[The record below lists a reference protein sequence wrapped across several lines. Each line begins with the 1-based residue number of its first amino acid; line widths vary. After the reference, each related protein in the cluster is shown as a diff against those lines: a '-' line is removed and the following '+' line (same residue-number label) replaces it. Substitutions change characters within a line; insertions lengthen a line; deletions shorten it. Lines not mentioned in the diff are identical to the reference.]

1 MPRRRRL
8 FWKYVIFFSLLVT
21 VALLASGLI
30 EIYFSYQESK
40 VVLSA
45 LQREKA
51 QAAAVR
57 IESFITEIERQMGWV
72 TQPRA
77 VAAAPLEQRRFDF
90 YRLQRQVPAITEISY
105 IDPTGR
111 EQVRVSRLAMD
122 VFGSQ
127 ADLSADPRFTEA
139 RARRLYR
146 GPVYFRKESEPY
158 MAIAIAEGAQGG
170 VTAAEVNLKFIW
182 DVVSQIKVG
191 KAGQAFVVDGQGALI
206 AHPDISLV
214 LQKTDMIRLEHVKAA
229 LTPSPSPGDASDTA
243 TVARNLKDQ
252 RVLTAHV
259 TIPSLRWTVFV
270 ELPLEE
276 AYAPLEASVQ
286 RTALLELVGI
296 GLSVIV
302 SLILAR
308 TMVKPI
314 RALQAGAAQFGEGN
328 LTGRIAVRTGDELEG
343 LAEQFNSMAGKLQE
357 SYAGL
362 ERKVEE
368 RTHELS
374 EALEQQ
380 TATAEVLRVISS
392 SPTDLRPVM
401 DAVAENAARLCDA
414 SDAQIFRIEG
424 DVLVRVAGQGDVPI
438 APTPDLEAL
447 QQRIIPGLVTG
458 RAVLERRTVHVED
471 VTAELDHEYRD
482 AKPLAEASGTR
493 TILVTPLLREGVPIG
508 AILIR
513 RREVRSF
520 SDKQIK
526 LLETFA
532 DQAVIAI
539 ENVRLFQELA
549 VRNRDLTESLEQQ
562 TATAE
567 ILGVISSSPTDLQP
581 VMAAVVES
589 TARLCDAQNAQIF
602 QIEGELMRLVARHGP
617 VKSSLEAGEARPV
630 TRGSVSGRVILE
642 RQTLRIDDL
651 RVDLETE
658 YPDIAQAI
666 RRQGIAATVGVP
678 LLREGVAIGAIT
690 AFRTEARPFSDQQVA
705 LLETFADQAVIA
717 IENVRL
723 FQELQVRNRALT
735 ESLEQQTAT
744 AEILSAIS
752 NSPTDLQPILDAVAQ
767 NAGRVCDASDGLV
780 FRVDGTFLELV
791 ANYGDHRGR
800 PRRIEISP
808 DWVAGRA
815 VLERRTIHVPDIA
828 AELEEYPKSRELQE
842 RAGNRTTLVTPM
854 LREGTP
860 IGVIVIR
867 RQEVRPFTDKQI
879 ALLQTFADQAV
890 IAIENVRLFQEL
902 RARTQDLSQ
911 SLEETGALSEVIRA
925 VSSSLDLRE
934 VLDTVARRGI
944 ALSGA
949 DGCGIFELSPGRK
962 VFDVVVS
969 QGLSREF
976 VSAVQNL
983 SVGVDHGTISQATAA
998 GAAVQIPDI
1007 EEAHDYPFRA
1017 LFLQEGLR
1025 SVLTV
1030 PMGGGDVVRGIVVV
1044 RRRPGEF
1051 DERIVNLMTALANQ
1065 SKVAIANAHLFRE
1078 IEEKSHLLE
1087 VANQHK
1093 SEFLASMSH
1102 ELRTP
1107 LNAIIGF
1114 SEVLL
1119 QRMFGELNVKQDEY
1133 LQDVLSSGRHLLS
1146 LINDI
1151 LDLSK
1156 VEAGRMDLELA
1167 RFYLPQAIQDTLT
1180 LVRERAARHGIDLSF
1195 EMDGRLGEFVADER
1209 KIKQVMLNL
1218 LSNAVK
1224 FTPEGGRIEV
1234 RAVPTD
1240 GGVEISVADTGIGIA
1255 PENQELIFEE
1265 FRQVG
1270 GDYAHKREGTGLGL
1284 TLARKLVELHGG
1296 RLWVKS
1302 QIGQGSTFTFSVPER
1317 PWPAS

>member
-1 MPRRRRL
+1 MARRRRL
-8 FWKYVIFFSLLVT
+8 FWKYVVFFTLLVT

-40 VVLSA
+40 VVLAA

-57 IESFITEIERQMGWV
+57 IEGFITEIERQMGWV

-122 VFGSQ
+122 VFGSNI
-127 ADLSADPRFTEA
+127 DLSADPRFTEA

-158 MAIAIAEGAQGG
+158 MAIAIAEGGQGGG

-214 LQKTDMIRLEHVKAA
+214 LQKTDLGRLEHVKAA
-229 LTPSPSPGDASDTA
+229 LTPTPAPGGDAADTA

-276 AYAPLEASVQ
+276 AFAPLEASVR

-296 GLSVIV
+296 ALSVIV

-308 TMVKPI
+308 TMVRPI
-314 RALQAGAAQFGEGN
+314 RALQAGAARFGEGN
-328 LTGRIAVRTGDELEG
+328 LTDRIVVRTGDELEG
-343 LAEQFNSMAGKLQE
+343 LAEQFNSMAGRLHE

-380 TATAEVLRVISS
+380 TATAEILR
-392 SPTDLRPVM
+392 
-401 DAVAENAARLCDA
+401 
-414 SDAQIFRIEG
+414 
-424 DVLVRVAGQGDVPI
+424 
-438 APTPDLEAL
+438 
-447 QQRIIPGLVTG
+447 
-458 RAVLERRTVHVED
+458 
-471 VTAELDHEYRD
+471 
-482 AKPLAEASGTR
+482 
-493 TILVTPLLREGVPIG
+493 
-508 AILIR
+508 
-513 RREVRSF
+513 
-520 SDKQIK
+520 
-526 LLETFA
+526 
-532 DQAVIAI
+532 
-539 ENVRLFQELA
+539 
-549 VRNRDLTESLEQQ
+549 
-562 TATAE
+562 
-567 ILGVISSSPTDLQP
+567 VISSSPTDLQP
-581 VMAAVVES
+581 VMAAMVES
-589 TARLCDAQNAQIF
+589 AARLCDAQNAQIF
-602 QIEGELMRLVARHGP
+602 QIEGSLMRLVARHGP
-617 VKSSLEAGEARPV
+617 VKSSLEAGEARPL
-630 TRGSVSGRVILE
+630 TRGSVSGRVALE
-642 RQTLRIDDL
+642 RRTLRIDDL
-651 RVDLETE
+651 RVDLEAE
-658 YPDIAQAI
+658 YPDIAAAI

-690 AFRTEARPFSDQQVA
+690 AFRTDVRPFTDQQVA

-767 NAGRVCDASDGLV
+767 NAGRVCDATDGLV
-780 FRVDGTFLELV
+780 FRVDGAFLELV

-800 PRRIEISP
+800 SRRIEISP

-828 AELEEYPKSRELQE
+828 AELAEYPKSRELQE

-902 RARTQDLSQ
+902 QARTQDLSQ

-934 VLDTVARRGI
+934 ILDTVARQAV

-949 DGCGIFELSPGRK
+949 DGCGIFEYRPDHGR
-962 VFDVVVS
+962 FEAVVS
-969 QGLSREF
+969 QGISRRFLDEIP
-976 VSAVQNL
+976 
-983 SVGVDHGTISQATAA
+983 VGVNQGTLGQATQTGEPVQVADVE
-998 GAAVQIPDI
+998 AV
-1007 EEAHDYPFRA
+1007 ADYPFRDRFVA
-1017 LFLQEGLR
+1017 EGLR
-1025 SVLTV
+1025 AVLTV
-1030 PMGGGDVVRGIVVV
+1030 PMKGGDVGRGIVLF
-1044 RRRPGEF
+1044 RRTPGEF
-1051 DERIVNLMTALANQ
+1051 GERVVTLMRTLADQ
-1065 SKVAIANAHLFRE
+1065 SIVAIANAHLFRE
-1078 IEEKSHLLE
+1078 IEEKSRLLE
-1087 VANQHK
+1087 VADRHK

-1119 QRMFGELNVKQDEY
+1119 QRMFGELNPKQDEY

-1156 VEAGRMDLELA
+1156 VEAGRMELELA
-1167 RFYLPQAIQDTLT
+1167 RFDLPQALQDTLV
-1180 LVRERAARHGIDLSF
+1180 LVRERAMRHGIDLHL
-1195 EMDGRLGEFVADER
+1195 EADARLGALVGDER

-1265 FRQVG
+1265 FRQAG

-1302 QIGQGSTFTFSVPER
+1302 QVGQGSTFTFSVPER

>member
-1 MPRRRRL
+1 MARRRRL
-8 FWKYVIFFSLLVT
+8 FWKYVFFFSLLVT

-30 EIYFSYQESK
+30 EIYFSYQENK
-40 VVLSA
+40 AVLAA

-57 IESFITEIERQMGWV
+57 IEGFIVEIERQMGWV

-90 YRLQRQVPAITEISY
+90 YRLQRQVPPITEISY
-105 IDPTGR
+105 IDATGR

-122 VFGSQ
+122 VFGSN
-127 ADLSADPRFTEA
+127 ADLTADPRFTEA

-158 MAIAIAEGAQGG
+158 MAIAIGEGGQGGG

-214 LQKTDMIRLEHVKAA
+214 LQKTDMARLAHVKAA
-229 LTPSPSPGDASDTA
+229 LTPGAGPGAGEDSA

-252 RVLTAHV
+252 SVLTAHV

-270 ELPLEE
+270 EQPLEE
-276 AYAPLEASVQ
+276 AFAPLAASVR
-286 RTALLELVGI
+286 RTAILELVGI
-296 GLSVIV
+296 TLSVIV
-302 SLILAR
+302 SLLLAR

-314 RALQAGAAQFGEGN
+314 RALQEGAARFGEGN
-328 LTGRIAVRTGDELEG
+328 LADRIAVRTGDELEG
-343 LAEQFNSMAGKLQE
+343 LAEQFNSMAARLQE

-392 SPTDLRPVM
+392 SPTDLQPVM
-401 DAVAENAARLCDA
+401 DAVAENAARLCEA
-414 SDAQIFRIEG
+414 LDAQIFRIEG
-424 DVLVRVAGQGDVPI
+424 DTLLRVAGQGDVPV
-438 APTPDLEAL
+438 AL
-447 QQRIIPGLVTG
+447 GVLRQPIVRGLVTG
-458 RAVLERRTVHVED
+458 RAVLERRTVHVD
-471 VTAELDHEYRD
+471 DLAAEVDHEYPD
-482 AKPLAEASGTR
+482 AKSHQQATGTR
-493 TILVTPLLREGVPIG
+493 TILATPLLRESVPIG
-508 AILIR
+508 VILIR
-513 RREVRSF
+513 RLEVRPF

-539 ENVRLFQELA
+539 ENVRLFQELE
-549 VRNRDLTESLEQQ
+549 VRNRALTESLEQQ

-567 ILGVISSSPTDLQP
+567 ILGVISSSPTDIQP
-581 VMAAVVES
+581 VMAAMVES
-589 TARLCDAQNAQIF
+589 AARLCDAQNAQIF
-602 QIEGELMRLVARHGP
+602 QIEGALMRLVARHGP
-617 VKSSLEAGEARPV
+617 VKSSLETGEARAL
-630 TRGSVSGRVILE
+630 TRGSVSGRVALE
-642 RQTLRIDDL
+642 RRTLRIDDL
-651 RVDLETE
+651 RVNLEAE
-658 YPDIAQAI
+658 YPEIAPAI

-690 AFRTEARPFSDQQVA
+690 AFRTEARPFTDQQVT

-723 FQELQVRNRALT
+723 FQELQ
-735 ESLEQQTAT
+735 
-744 AEILSAIS
+744 
-752 NSPTDLQPILDAVAQ
+752 
-767 NAGRVCDASDGLV
+767 
-780 FRVDGTFLELV
+780 
-791 ANYGDHRGR
+791 
-800 PRRIEISP
+800 
-808 DWVAGRA
+808 
-815 VLERRTIHVPDIA
+815 
-828 AELEEYPKSRELQE
+828 
-842 RAGNRTTLVTPM
+842 
-854 LREGTP
+854 
-860 IGVIVIR
+860 
-867 RQEVRPFTDKQI
+867 
-879 ALLQTFADQAV
+879 
-890 IAIENVRLFQEL
+890 
-902 RARTQDLSQ
+902 ARTQALSQ
-911 SLEETGALSEVIRA
+911 SLEETSALSEVIRA

-934 VLDTVARRGI
+934 VLDTVARRAI
-944 ALSGA
+944 ALAGA
-949 DGCGIFELSPGRK
+949 DGCGIFEYSPGRQA
-962 VFDVVVS
+962 FDVVVS
-969 QGLSREF
+969 QGLSRQFLEGIWGT
-976 VSAVQNL
+976 
-983 SVGVDHGTISQATAA
+983 SVGIDRGTIGRATAT
-998 GAAVQIPDI
+998 GEPVQIADVGLVP
-1007 EEAHDYPFRA
+1007 DYPFRA
-1017 LFLQEGLR
+1017 LFLEEGLR
-1025 SVLTV
+1025 AVLTV
-1030 PMGGGDVVRGIVVV
+1030 PMGEGDVARGIVLV
-1044 RRRPGEF
+1044 RRAPGEF
-1051 DERIVNLMTALANQ
+1051 DERVVSLVRALANQ

-1078 IEEKSHLLE
+1078 IEEKSRLLE

-1093 SEFLASMSH
+1093 SEFLANMSH

-1119 QRMFGELNVKQDEY
+1119 QRMFGELNPKQDEY

-1156 VEAGRMDLELA
+1156 VEAGRMELELT
-1167 RFYLPQAIQDTLT
+1167 RFDLPQALQDTLV
-1180 LVRERAARHGIDLSF
+1180 LVRERAVRHGIDLQL
-1195 EMDGRLGEFVADER
+1195 DADPALGALVADER

-1224 FTPEGGRIEV
+1224 FTPEGGRVDV
-1234 RAVPTD
+1234 RAVPT
-1240 GGVEISVADTGIGIA
+1240 GGMVEISVADTGIGIA
-1255 PENQELIFEE
+1255 PENQDLIFEE

-1302 QIGQGSTFTFSVPER
+1302 QVGQGSTFTFSVPER

>member
-1 MPRRRRL
+1 MARRRRL

-30 EIYFSYQESK
+30 EIYFSYQENK
-40 VVLSA
+40 VALAA

-57 IESFITEIERQMGWV
+57 IEGFITEIERQMGWV

-90 YRLQRQVPAITEISY
+90 YRLQRQVPPITEISY
-105 IDPTGR
+105 IDPAGR

-122 VFGSQ
+122 VFGSNI
-127 ADLSADPRFTEA
+127 DLSADPRFTEA

-158 MAIAIAEGAQGG
+158 MAIAIAEGGQGGG

-214 LQKTDMIRLEHVKAA
+214 LQKTDLGRLAHVRAA
-229 LTPSPSPGDASDTA
+229 LTPPSPAPADALDTA

-270 ELPLEE
+270 EQPLEE
-276 AYAPLEASVQ
+276 AFAPLESSVR
-286 RTALLELVGI
+286 RTAILELVGI
-296 GLSVIV
+296 SLSVIV
-302 SLILAR
+302 SLLLAR

-314 RALQAGAAQFGEGN
+314 RALQAGAARFGEGN
-328 LTGRIAVRTGDELEG
+328 LADRIVVRTGDELEG
-343 LAEQFNSMAGKLQE
+343 LAEQFNSMASKLQE

-392 SPTDLRPVM
+392 SPTDLQPVM

-414 SDAQIFRIEG
+414 SDANILRIEDG
-424 DVLVRVAGQGDVPI
+424 VLHRVAVYGRM
-438 APTPDLEAL
+438 APPH
-447 QQRIIPGLVTG
+447 QQTRQAITRGLVSG
-458 RAVLERRTVHVED
+458 RAVLERRTVHVRDLAAD
-471 VTAELDHEYRD
+471 VDDEYPE
-482 AKPLAEASGTR
+482 AKPLQEATGAR
-493 TILVTPLLREGVPIG
+493 TILATPLLREGAPIG

-513 RREVRSF
+513 RLEVRPF

-539 ENVRLFQELA
+539 ENVRLFQELE
-549 VRNRDLTESLEQQ
+549 VRNRDLTETLEQQ
-562 TATAE
+562 TATAQ
-567 ILGVISSSPTDLQP
+567 ILEVISSSPTDIQP
-581 VMAAVVES
+581 VMSAMVES
-589 TARLCDAQNAQIF
+589 AARLCDAQNAQIF
-602 QIEGELMRLVARHGP
+602 QIEGSLMRLVARHGP
-617 VKSSLEAGEARPV
+617 VKSSLEAGEARPL
-630 TRGSVSGRVILE
+630 TRGSVSGRVALE
-642 RQTLRIDDL
+642 RRTLRIDDL
-651 RVDLETE
+651 RVDLEAE
-658 YPDIAQAI
+658 YPDIAAAI

-690 AFRTEARPFSDQQVA
+690 AFRTEARPFTDQQVA

-723 FQELQVRNRALT
+723 FQELQ
-735 ESLEQQTAT
+735 
-744 AEILSAIS
+744 
-752 NSPTDLQPILDAVAQ
+752 
-767 NAGRVCDASDGLV
+767 
-780 FRVDGTFLELV
+780 
-791 ANYGDHRGR
+791 
-800 PRRIEISP
+800 
-808 DWVAGRA
+808 
-815 VLERRTIHVPDIA
+815 
-828 AELEEYPKSRELQE
+828 
-842 RAGNRTTLVTPM
+842 
-854 LREGTP
+854 
-860 IGVIVIR
+860 
-867 RQEVRPFTDKQI
+867 
-879 ALLQTFADQAV
+879 
-890 IAIENVRLFQEL
+890 
-902 RARTQDLSQ
+902 ARTHDLSQ

-934 VLDTVARRGI
+934 ILDAVARR
-944 ALSGA
+944 AVTLAGA
-949 DGCGIFELSPGRK
+949 DGCGIFEYSPGRGT
-962 VFDVVVS
+962 FAAVVS
-969 QGLSREF
+969 HGISRRFLDSIPVGMNQGTLGRATQTGEP
-976 VSAVQNL
+976 VQVADVQ
-983 SVGVDHGTISQATAA
+983 SVPG
-998 GAAVQIPDI
+998 
-1007 EEAHDYPFRA
+1007 YPFRDR
-1017 LFLQEGLR
+1017 LVEEGLR
-1025 SVLTV
+1025 AVLTV
-1030 PMGGGDVVRGIVVV
+1030 PMMGGDVARGIVLF
-1044 RRRPGEF
+1044 RRTPGEF
-1051 DERIVNLMTALANQ
+1051 GERVVTLMRTLADQ

-1078 IEEKSHLLE
+1078 IEEKGRLLE

-1093 SEFLASMSH
+1093 SEFLANMSH

-1119 QRMFGELNVKQDEY
+1119 QRMFGELNPKQDEY

-1156 VEAGRMDLELA
+1156 VEAGRMELELA
-1167 RFYLPQAIQDTLT
+1167 RFDLPQALQDTLV
-1180 LVRERAARHGIDLSF
+1180 LVRERAVRHGIDLHL
-1195 EMDGRLGEFVADER
+1195 DADARLGALVGDER

-1224 FTPEGGRIEV
+1224 FTPEGGRVEV

-1240 GGVEISVADTGIGIA
+1240 GAVEISVTDTGIGIA

-1284 TLARKLVELHGG
+1284 TLARRLVELHGG

-1302 QIGQGSTFTFSVPER
+1302 QVGQGSTFTFSVPER

>member
-1 MPRRRRL
+1 MARRRRL
-8 FWKYVIFFSLLVT
+8 FWKYVVFFTLLVT

-40 VVLSA
+40 DVLSA

-57 IESFITEIERQMGWV
+57 IEGFITEIEHQMGWV

-77 VAAAPLEQRRFDF
+77 VVAAPLEQRRFDF

-105 IDPTGR
+105 IDPAGR

-122 VFGSQ
+122 VFGSDI
-127 ADLSADPRFTEA
+127 DLSADPRFTEA

-158 MAIAIAEGAQGG
+158 MAIAIAEGKQGG
-170 VTAAEVNLKFIW
+170 VTAVEVNLKFIW

-191 KAGQAFVVDGQGALI
+191 RAGQAFVVDGQGALI

-214 LQKTDMIRLEHVKAA
+214 LQKTDLGRLAHVKAA
-229 LTPSPSPGDASDTA
+229 LTPAPAPGDAANTA

-276 AYAPLEASVQ
+276 AFAPLEASVR
-286 RTALLELVGI
+286 RTVLLELVGI
-296 GLSVIV
+296 VLSVIV

-392 SPTDLRPVM
+392 SPTDLQPVM

-424 DVLVRVAGQGDVPI
+424 DVLVRVAGQGDLPTVPTR
-438 APTPDLEAL
+438 APRQPIT
-447 QQRIIPGLVTG
+447 RGFVTG

-471 VTAELDHEYRD
+471 LAAEPDDEYPD
-482 AKPLAEASGTR
+482 AKAIQRVLGTR
-493 TILVTPLLREGVPIG
+493 TVLATPLLREGVPIG
-508 AILIR
+508 VILIR
-513 RREVRSF
+513 RLEMRPF

-539 ENVRLFQELA
+539 ENVRLFQELQ

-567 ILGVISSSPTDLQP
+567 IL
-581 VMAAVVES
+581 
-589 TARLCDAQNAQIF
+589 
-602 QIEGELMRLVARHGP
+602 
-617 VKSSLEAGEARPV
+617 
-630 TRGSVSGRVILE
+630 
-642 RQTLRIDDL
+642 
-651 RVDLETE
+651 
-658 YPDIAQAI
+658 
-666 RRQGIAATVGVP
+666 
-678 LLREGVAIGAIT
+678 
-690 AFRTEARPFSDQQVA
+690 
-705 LLETFADQAVIA
+705 
-717 IENVRL
+717 
-723 FQELQVRNRALT
+723 
-735 ESLEQQTAT
+735 
-744 AEILSAIS
+744 SAIS
-752 NSPTDLQPILDAVAQ
+752 SSPTDLQPILDAVAQ
-767 NAGRVCDASDGLV
+767 NAGRVCDATDALV
-780 FRVDGTFLELV
+780 LRVDGAFLQLV
-791 ANYGDHRGR
+791 ANYGETRGR
-800 PRRIEISP
+800 PTRIEIGP

-815 VLERRTIHVPDIA
+815 VLERRTIHVPDMA
-828 AELEEYPKSRELQE
+828 TELEEYPKSRSLQE

-854 LREGTP
+854 LREGLP

-867 RQEVRPFTDKQI
+867 RQEVRPFSDKQI

-902 RARTQDLSQ
+902 KARTQDLSQ

-934 VLDTVARRGI
+934 VLDTVARRAI

-962 VFDVVVS
+962 TFDVVVS

-983 SVGVDHGTISQATAA
+983 SVGIDHGTISHATAS
-998 GAAVQIPDI
+998 GQPVQIADI
-1007 EEAHDYPFRA
+1007 EEAHGYPFRV
-1017 LFLQEGLR
+1017 LFLREGLR

-1030 PMGGGDVVRGIVVV
+1030 PMGGGDVARGIVVV

-1078 IEEKSHLLE
+1078 IEEKSRLLE

-1119 QRMFGELNVKQDEY
+1119 QRMFGELNPKQDEY

-1156 VEAGRMDLELA
+1156 VEAGRMELELA
-1167 RFYLPQAIQDTLT
+1167 RFDLPQALQDTLV
-1180 LVRERAARHGIDLSF
+1180 LVRERAVRHGIDLQL
-1195 EMDGRLGEFVADER
+1195 DADARLGALVADER

-1224 FTPEGGRIEV
+1224 FTPEGGRVEV
-1234 RAVPTD
+1234 RAVPT
-1240 GGVEISVADTGIGIA
+1240 GGAVEISVADTGIGIA

-1302 QIGQGSTFTFSVPER
+1302 QVGQGSTFTFSVPER

>member
-1 MPRRRRL
+1 MRWRRRL
-8 FWKYVIFFSLLVT
+8 FWKYVVFFTLLVT
-21 VALLASGLI
+21 GALLASGLI
-30 EIYFSYQESK
+30 EIYFSYQENK
-40 VVLSA
+40 AALA
-45 LQREKA
+45 TLQREKA
-51 QAAAVR
+51 QGAAAR
-57 IESFITEIERQMGWV
+57 IEGFITEIERQMGWV

-77 VAAAPLEQRRFDF
+77 VAAATREQRRFDF
-90 YRLQRQVPAITEISY
+90 FRLQRQVPAITEVTY
-105 IDPTGR
+105 IDPAGR

-122 VFGSQ
+122 VIGSET
-127 ADLSADPRFTEA
+127 DLSGDPRFTET

-158 MAIAIAEGAQGG
+158 MAIAIGDGEKGGGG

-182 DVVSQIKVG
+182 DVVSQIRIG
-191 KAGQAFVVDGQGALI
+191 KAGVAFVVDGQGALI

-214 LQKTDMIRLEHVKAA
+214 LQKTDLARLDQVKAA
-229 LTPSPSPGDASDTA
+229 VAAPAGAGDSPQEV
-243 TVARNLKDQ
+243 TVARNLRNQ
-252 RVLTAHV
+252 RVLTAQV
-259 TIPSLRWTVFV
+259 AIPSLKWTVFV
-270 ELPLEE
+270 EQPLEE
-276 AYAPLEASVQ
+276 AFAPLESSMR
-286 RTALLELVGI
+286 RTAWLELIGI
-296 GLSVIV
+296 ALAVVV
-302 SLILAR
+302 SLMLAR

-314 RALQAGAAQFGEGN
+314 RALQAGATRFGEGK
-328 LTGRIAVRTGDELEG
+328 LGDRIEVHTGDELQG
-343 LAEQFNSMAGKLQE
+343 LADQFNTMAARLQE

-368 RTHELS
+368 RTHELQ
-374 EALEQQ
+374 EA
-380 TATAEVLRVISS
+380 
-392 SPTDLRPVM
+392 
-401 DAVAENAARLCDA
+401 
-414 SDAQIFRIEG
+414 
-424 DVLVRVAGQGDVPI
+424 
-438 APTPDLEAL
+438 
-447 QQRIIPGLVTG
+447 
-458 RAVLERRTVHVED
+458 
-471 VTAELDHEYRD
+471 
-482 AKPLAEASGTR
+482 
-493 TILVTPLLREGVPIG
+493 
-508 AILIR
+508 
-513 RREVRSF
+513 
-520 SDKQIK
+520 
-526 LLETFA
+526 
-532 DQAVIAI
+532 
-539 ENVRLFQELA
+539 
-549 VRNRDLTESLEQQ
+549 LEQQ

-567 ILGVISSSPTDLQP
+567 ILGVISSSPTDLRP

-589 TARLCDAQNAQIF
+589 AARLCDAQNAQIF
-602 QIEGELMRLVARHGP
+602 QIEGSMMRLVARHGP
-617 VKSSLEAGEARPV
+617 VKSTLEAGEARPL
-630 TRGSVSGRVILE
+630 TRGSVSGRCAIE
-642 RQTLRIDDL
+642 RRTIEIPDL

-658 YPDIAQAI
+658 YPDIAPAI
-666 RRQGIAATVGVP
+666 RREGIAATVGVP

-690 AFRTEARPFSDQQVA
+690 AFRTEARAFSRQEVA

-723 FQELQVRNRALT
+723 FQELQVRNRDLT

-752 NSPTDLQPILDAVAQ
+752 SSPTDLQPILDAVAQ
-767 NAGRVCDASDGLV
+767 NAGRVCDATDGLV
-780 FRVDGTFLELV
+780 FRVDGAFLQLV
-791 ANYGDHRGR
+791 ANYGQYRGR

-815 VLERRTIHVPDIA
+815 VLERRTIHVPDMA
-828 AELEEYPKSRELQE
+828 AELEEYPKSRSLQE

-902 RARTQDLSQ
+902 QARTQDLSQ
-911 SLEETGALSEVIRA
+911 SLEETSALSEVIRA
-925 VSSSLDLRE
+925 VSASLDVRE
-934 VLDTVARRGI
+934 VLDTVARRAI

-949 DGCGIFELSPGRK
+949 DGCGIFQISPGQK
-962 VFDVVVS
+962 AFEVVVS

-976 VSAVQNL
+976 VD
-983 SVGVDHGTISQATAA
+983 SVLVMSIGVDQGTIRQATDT
-998 GAAVQIPDI
+998 GQPVQIPDI
-1007 EEAHDYPFRA
+1007 EEAHGYPFRT
-1017 LFLQEGLR
+1017 LFLREGLR

-1078 IEEKSHLLE
+1078 IEEKSRLLE

-1093 SEFLASMSH
+1093 SEFLANMSH

-1119 QRMFGELNVKQDEY
+1119 QRMFGALNPKQDEY

-1167 RFYLPQAIQDTLT
+1167 RFHLPQAIQDTLT
-1180 LVRERAARHGIDLSF
+1180 LVRERAVRHGIEVSF
-1195 EMDGRLGEFVADER
+1195 AVDGRLGEFVADER
-1209 KIKQVMLNL
+1209 KIKQVLLNL

-1224 FTPEGGRIEV
+1224 FTPEGGRVEV

-1240 GGVEISVADTGIGIA
+1240 GAVEISVADTGIGIA

-1296 RLWVKS
+1296 RIWVKS
-1302 QIGQGSTFTFSVPER
+1302 QPGQGSTFTFSIPER

>member
-1 MPRRRRL
+1 MARRRRL
-8 FWKYVIFFSLLVT
+8 FWKYVVFFSLLVT

-57 IESFITEIERQMGWV
+57 IEGFITEIERQMGWV

-77 VAAAPLEQRRFDF
+77 AAAAPLEQRRFDF
-90 YRLQRQVPAITEISY
+90 YRLQRQVPPITEISY
-105 IDPTGR
+105 IDPAGR

-122 VFGSQ
+122 VFGSNI
-127 ADLSADPRFTEA
+127 DLSADPRFTEA

-214 LQKTDMIRLEHVKAA
+214 LQKTDLGRLGHVKAA
-229 LTPSPSPGDASDTA
+229 LAPSPVSGADEADTA

-270 ELPLEE
+270 EQPLEE
-276 AYAPLEASVQ
+276 AFAPLEASVR
-286 RTALLELVGI
+286 RTALLELIGI
-296 GLSVIV
+296 ALSVIV

-314 RALQAGAAQFGEGN
+314 RALQAGAARFGEGN
-328 LTGRIAVRTGDELEG
+328 LTDRIVVRTGDELEG

-368 RTHELS
+368 RTHELT
-374 EALEQQ
+374 EA
-380 TATAEVLRVISS
+380 
-392 SPTDLRPVM
+392 
-401 DAVAENAARLCDA
+401 
-414 SDAQIFRIEG
+414 
-424 DVLVRVAGQGDVPI
+424 
-438 APTPDLEAL
+438 
-447 QQRIIPGLVTG
+447 
-458 RAVLERRTVHVED
+458 
-471 VTAELDHEYRD
+471 
-482 AKPLAEASGTR
+482 
-493 TILVTPLLREGVPIG
+493 
-508 AILIR
+508 
-513 RREVRSF
+513 
-520 SDKQIK
+520 
-526 LLETFA
+526 
-532 DQAVIAI
+532 
-539 ENVRLFQELA
+539 
-549 VRNRDLTESLEQQ
+549 LEQQ

-581 VMAAVVES
+581 VMAAVVEAA
-589 TARLCDAQNAQIF
+589 ARLCDAQNAQIF
-602 QIEGELMRLVARHGP
+602 QIDGPLMRLVARHGP
-617 VKSSLEAGEARPV
+617 VKSTLEAGE
-630 TRGSVSGRVILE
+630 TRTLTRASVSGRVALE
-642 RQTLRIDDL
+642 RRTIRIDDV

-658 YPDIAQAI
+658 YPDIAPAI

-690 AFRTEARPFSDQQVA
+690 AFRTEARPFTDQQVK

-723 FQELQVRNRALT
+723 FQELQ
-735 ESLEQQTAT
+735 
-744 AEILSAIS
+744 
-752 NSPTDLQPILDAVAQ
+752 
-767 NAGRVCDASDGLV
+767 
-780 FRVDGTFLELV
+780 
-791 ANYGDHRGR
+791 
-800 PRRIEISP
+800 
-808 DWVAGRA
+808 
-815 VLERRTIHVPDIA
+815 
-828 AELEEYPKSRELQE
+828 
-842 RAGNRTTLVTPM
+842 
-854 LREGTP
+854 
-860 IGVIVIR
+860 
-867 RQEVRPFTDKQI
+867 
-879 ALLQTFADQAV
+879 
-890 IAIENVRLFQEL
+890 
-902 RARTQDLSQ
+902 ARTHDLSQ

-934 VLDTVARRGI
+934 ILDTVARRAI

-962 VFDVVVS
+962 TFDVVVS
-969 QGLSREF
+969 QGLSQEF
-976 VSAVQNL
+976 VSAVQL
-983 SVGVDHGTISQATAA
+983 MSVGVDHGTISQATAA
-998 GAAVQIPDI
+998 GQPVQIPDV
-1007 EEAHDYPFRA
+1007 EHAHDYPFRSH
-1017 LFLQEGLR
+1017 FLREGLR

-1030 PMGGGDVVRGIVVV
+1030 PMGGGDVARGIVVV

-1051 DERIVNLMTALANQ
+1051 DERIVSLMTALANQ

-1078 IEEKSHLLE
+1078 IEDKGQLLE
-1087 VANQHK
+1087 VANRHK
-1093 SEFLASMSH
+1093 SEFLANMSH

-1119 QRMFGELNVKQDEY
+1119 QRMFGELNSKQDEY

-1156 VEAGRMDLELA
+1156 VEAGRMELELE
-1167 RFYLPQAIQDTLT
+1167 RFDLPQALQDTLV
-1180 LVRERAARHGIDLSF
+1180 LVRERAVRHGIDLHL
-1195 EMDGRLGEFVADER
+1195 DTDAGLGALVADQR
-1209 KIKQVMLNL
+1209 KLKQVMLNL

-1224 FTPEGGRIEV
+1224 FTPQGGRIEV

-1255 PENQELIFEE
+1255 PANQELIFEE

-1302 QIGQGSTFTFSVPER
+1302 QVGQGSTFTFSVPER